1 MPGKARRVASRQS
14 QLNQRRK
21 KQNRGPRGIPAA
33 VGARPSVNSG
43 ANGRPD
49 AQAPE
54 PSRAAQP
61 VATAPRPE
69 RTSQRPSPVN
79 RQAQDSS
86 RAPRR
91 EPTAATSYVGYEI
104 KRILALAGAVVAVI
118 VGLSFVV

>member
-33 VGARPSVNSG
+33 VGARPSVNNG
-43 ANGRPD
+43 ADGGPE
-49 AQAPE
+49 AQATE
-54 PSRAAQP
+54 PSRVAQP
-61 VATAPRPE
+61 VATAARPE
-69 RTSQRPSPVN
+69 RAPERPSPVN

-86 RAPRR
+86 RTHRR
-91 EPTAATSYVGYEI
+91 EPTGATSYVGYEI
-104 KRILALAGAVVAVI
+104 KRILVLAGAVVAVI

>member
-33 VGARPSVNSG
+33 VGARPSVNG
-43 ANGRPD
+43 DANGRSE

-61 VATAPRPE
+61 VATAPRTERAPE
-69 RTSQRPSPVN
+69 RPSPVS

-86 RAPRR
+86 RTPRR
-91 EPTAATSYVGYEI
+91 EPAGAASYVGYEI
-104 KRILALAGAVVAVI
+104 KRILPLAAAVVAVI

>member
-21 KQNRGPRGIPAA
+21 KQNRGPRGIPSA
-33 VGARPSVNSG
+33 VGARPSVNGG
-43 ANGRPD
+43 ATGGPE

-54 PSRAAQP
+54 PSRVAQP
-61 VATAPRPE
+61 VATATPPERAPE
-69 RTSQRPSPVN
+69 RTSPIN
-79 RQAQDSS
+79 RQAQDSY
-86 RAPRR
+86 RTPRR
-91 EPTAATSYVGYEI
+91 EPTGATSYVGYEI

>member
-33 VGARPSVNSG
+33 VGSRPNVNSG

-49 AQAPE
+49 AQTPE

-69 RTSQRPSPVN
+69 RSPERPSPVN
-79 RQAQDSS
+79 RQTQDSS
-86 RAPRR
+86 RTPRR
-91 EPTAATSYVGYEI
+91 EPTGATSYVGYEI